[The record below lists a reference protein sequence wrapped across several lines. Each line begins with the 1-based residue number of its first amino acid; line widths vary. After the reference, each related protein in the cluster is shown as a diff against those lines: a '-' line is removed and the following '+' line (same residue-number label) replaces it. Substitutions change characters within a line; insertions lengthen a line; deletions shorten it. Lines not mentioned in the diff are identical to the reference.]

1 FDWSQGHAF
10 VQEGTIFYSP
20 NCSRTVLIPT
30 EASTHSPFNLKHL
43 DASEF
48 KQPVWWTDVY
58 GWQSFIPLAPSY
70 TSSPFEPF
78 CWMPRIVEVSALVDP
93 KSASG
98 IRERRYEMHPD
109 DCIVWTKREKLLV
122 EAAELIR
129 IWFKIPGNM
138 PPPPSRFNYSRAHKS
153 YRIAKRMISLARD
166 WFAVWMGFVSY
177 LIACTERFGPS
188 ASPLYS
194 RPDSDSPFP
203 VWYHRLQEVHKYPAA
218 WLDGLSASTVCSYD
232 MKTPRAGVVFE
243 WSKADKTRPPL
254 EWFLKHHIPMWFV
267 WSRDEEQAL
276 SRDRSLAFL
285 KPPDDLIQNALERL
299 FDNSTT
305 RIPLAGLIIQRLFT
319 HWEEFF
325 SMRGKRQEELLRVE
339 SSKEKQKRISREQK
353 PGVKNADMYTWEK
366 IQSSGGKEVY
376 MRLRVNK
383 KRNEHVF
390 GSYKKH
396 QRIYNSL
403 TNEWDLCREFGARP
417 PSIPPQPPLT
427 PPRPPLTPPRPP
439 LTPPRPPLTPPRP
452 PLTPP
457 RPTHTMHQPVTPP
470 RPDYMDVEEDDD
482 EICPFLNYSQDV
494 VQSSSYGY
502 GYVPSMPWS
511 VITEVSTED
520 WQNVLVTL
528 GFVSPFSGLDVEAHE
543 RSAVYDFFT
552 GLLKKAT
559 LAISSDDL
567 NDLNHAALRHLFD
580 FKSIRR
586 PSSELFVFCGHRSV
600 ASNWLLGVHS
610 PDVALYVCR
619 YILSNPGAHTVVT
632 VATRLLERGIPFRTL
647 LALQCSPRH
656 RYLTITQ
663 PYNPTSFRFANHV
676 FTPQDFEASM
686 LQCQTV
692 LSQPQGRAALLRGG
706 IIWRIAKEFLSVDG
720 VLSGP
725 SVEVTAHR
733 VGYLHASDISGTQYC
748 DDELT
753 ENEIALICGTYSLY
767 TSGAQI
773 TVKSW
778 FPPPICWTKDRTGV
792 EWVEWTAR
800 NEQFFGDLLNN
811 IRTGKA
817 KPLTVVEWTSRLR
830 GLKTSRTLRAINRQ
844 RAASFMDQL
853 VPLQSPPSLPLLRS
867 V

>member
-1 FDWSQGHAF
+1 
-10 VQEGTIFYSP
+10 
-20 NCSRTVLIPT
+20 
-30 EASTHSPFNLKHL
+30 
-43 DASEF
+43 
-48 KQPVWWTDVY
+48 
-58 GWQSFIPLAPSY
+58 
-70 TSSPFEPF
+70 
-78 CWMPRIVEVSALVDP
+78 
-93 KSASG
+93 
-98 IRERRYEMHPD
+98 
-109 DCIVWTKREKLLV
+109 
-122 EAAELIR
+122 
-129 IWFKIPGNM
+129 
-138 PPPPSRFNYSRAHKS
+138 
-153 YRIAKRMISLARD
+153 
-166 WFAVWMGFVSY
+166 
-177 LIACTERFGPS
+177 
-188 ASPLYS
+188 
-194 RPDSDSPFP
+194 
-203 VWYHRLQEVHKYPAA
+203 
-218 WLDGLSASTVCSYD
+218 
-232 MKTPRAGVVFE
+232 
-243 WSKADKTRPPL
+243 
-254 EWFLKHHIPMWFV
+254 
-267 WSRDEEQAL
+267 
-276 SRDRSLAFL
+276 
-285 KPPDDLIQNALERL
+285 
-299 FDNSTT
+299 
-305 RIPLAGLIIQRLFT
+305 
-319 HWEEFF
+319 
-325 SMRGKRQEELLRVE
+325 
-339 SSKEKQKRISREQK
+339 
-353 PGVKNADMYTWEK
+353 
-366 IQSSGGKEVY
+366 

-403 TNEWDLCREFGARP
+403 TNEWDLCREFGAVSDENHHHHPSKNRLSGNNDSDSDSSFGDDDDDGFNWLHEQYPQHALQDHPSSSSGIAERP

-457 RPTHTMHQPVTPP
+457 RPTHTVHQPVTPP

-767 TSGAQI
+767 TSM
-773 TVKSW
+773 
-778 FPPPICWTKDRTGV
+778 
-792 EWVEWTAR
+792 
-800 NEQFFGDLLNN
+800 FFSIYILFILYSLL
-811 IRTGKA
+811 
-817 KPLTVVEWTSRLR
+817 
-830 GLKTSRTLRAINRQ
+830 
-844 RAASFMDQL
+844 SF
-853 VPLQSPPSLPLLRS
+853 
-867 V
+867 